1 MAKIERLLKRLV
13 NKVMGPPRRDEAETI
28 IQMTIGED
36 VWTYWTSKDPG
47 KTAKELIEGALDAL
61 YGSEEK
67 CKEIKELRTERRQ
80 GGSRVGQR
88 VVNLLVP
95 IESRK
100 LARCQMALTTDDH
113 VLPESVEKTLVEA
126 IVSAVG
132 DAGGEEDWLA
142 GAVIAGMD
150 LSRDNSLRTGID
162 ERPLRFGEGETEAA
176 RTIAAGTIAIAVA
189 AWIAA
194 VAAIAE
200 AIMTAF
206 TLAWSG

>member
-88 VVNLLVP
+88 VVNLL
-95 IESRK
+95 
-100 LARCQMALTTDDH
+100 ARISHQ
-113 VLPESVEKTLVEA
+113 
-126 IVSAVG
+126 
-132 DAGGEEDWLA
+132 
-142 GAVIAGMD
+142 
-150 LSRDNSLRTGID
+150 
-162 ERPLRFGEGETEAA
+162 
-176 RTIAAGTIAIAVA
+176 
-189 AWIAA
+189 
-194 VAAIAE
+194 
-200 AIMTAF
+200 
-206 TLAWSG
+206 